1 MKWTANAP
9 KVKAKSLG
17 YKTILVKW
25 DSVKD
30 ASGYVVYR
38 KYQKENWKELKDLQ
52 SSSYRDTKAVTGR
65 KYQYAVKAYRVIA
78 GERVYGELS
87 KAVVGRAMPA
97 TPKVTAK
104 SAGKGKN
111 KVIWKKVTGA
121 QNYTVYRKGT
131 GRKDKW
137 KKLKTVK
144 AGKRKFLDKRA
155 QKGKTYYY
163 AVKANRK
170 VSKKSYSSIY
180 GTSKKVKT
188 KR

>member
-17 YKTILVKW
+17 YKTVQVKW

-52 SSSYRDTKAVTGR
+52 SCSYRDTRAVTGR
-65 KYQYAVKAYRVIA
+65 KYQYAVKAYRVID
-78 GERVYGELS
+78 GKRVYGELS

-97 TPKVTAK
+97 APKVTAK

-111 KVIWKKVTGA
+111 KVTWKKVTGA
-121 QNYTVYRKGT
+121 QSYTVYRKGT
-131 GRKDKW
+131 GKKDKW

-144 AGKRKFLDKRA
+144 AGNRNFLDKKPKRERLTITLSRLTEKYLKRVTA
-155 QKGKTYYY
+155 AFMVQ
-163 AVKANRK
+163 ARK
-170 VSKKSYSSIY
+170 
-180 GTSKKVKT
+180 
-188 KR
+188 